1 MSAIRDFDDGERWL
15 LESCLKERYG
25 TIVATQPAEVEL
37 RIAPGDA
44 QPTACPTLY
53 WEQRGAAFVV
63 AKVGDGRWRTMFF
76 YPVEPGGEQYGAG
89 QPEYDDLVDCVTS
102 VLRAQA
108 DHEKQRHGVGTS
120 QYLHIGHLNFCHQSG
135 FRYRSFPFFSMHR
148 RYRRRWKPRYGSS

>member
-1 MSAIRDFDDGERWL
+1 MSAIRDFDPGERWL

-108 DHEKQRHGVGTS
+108 DHEKQRHGVG
-120 QYLHIGHLNFCHQSG
+120 SG
-135 FRYRSFPFFSMHR
+135 ATASDLADDDGER
-148 RYRRRWKPRYGSS
+148 RA